1 MTDMTISF
9 LLIIMIL
16 LAFFATQLNDDET
29 VPLNSYERALQ
40 ERDSLKVK
48 NQELSSALAAVEI
61 ELGRVQAELVSV
73 TAERNQL
80 RNEIDQ
86 LNSTLEA
93 LEAELARV
101 KAELASIT
109 AERDQLLKEIKRL
122 RSENE
127 ALSAEIALLRSEL
140 EEITADR
147 DRIQDDLDKA
157 LAENETLKKR
167 VYDLEDE
174 VKRLRRQLEQLKAV
188 NPLEAYLSQ
197 AIDQRREI
205 LVELKDRL
213 QVEFPDLQVLI
224 SPEQDA
230 LRFQGEGL
238 FRSGSSQLEPRQRQI
253 VDTMGR
259 LLDEILVCFTLG
271 KRAVRGPD
279 CESGNAL
286 IEAVQIEGHT
296 DSDGSDLNN
305 LRLSTDRANATLLV
319 MLGEDRA
326 ILAHENL
333 RGQPV
338 MSVSGYGE
346 MRPIETN
353 ETTDGKAANRR
364 IDLRIIMYAPSTV
377 EEVEEVGRRLDA
389 LRAAGGAR

>member
-29 VPLNSYERALQ
+29 VPLNTYERILQ
-40 ERDSLKVK
+40 ERDSLKVE

-61 ELGRVQAELVSV
+61 ELARLQAELVS
-73 TAERNQL
+73 L
-80 RNEIDQ
+80 F
-86 LNSTLEA
+86 
-93 LEAELARV
+93 
-101 KAELASIT
+101 
-109 AERDQLLKEIKRL
+109 AERDQLLEEIKRL
-122 RSENE
+122 RSENVVFR
-127 ALSAEIALLRSEL
+127 AEVVLLRLELEKITTDRNRLQDDLDEMTAENEAFRNRISEL
-140 EEITADR
+140 EEEVER
-147 DRIQDDLDKA
+147 LH
-157 LAENETLKKR
+157 NEL
-167 VYDLEDE
+167 
-174 VKRLRRQLEQLKAV
+174 KRLQAV

-197 AIDQRREI
+197 AIDQRREL
-205 LVELKDRL
+205 LVELKGRL

-253 VDTMGR
+253 VYTMGR

-271 KRAVRGPD
+271 VRAQRGSD
-279 CESGNAL
+279 CDSGNAL

-296 DSDGSDLNN
+296 DSDGSDIDN

-319 MLGEDRA
+319 MLSNDRE

-353 ETTDGKAANRR
+353 ETADGKAANRR

-377 EEVEEVGRRLDA
+377 EEVEEVGRRLDG
-389 LRAAGGAR
+389 LRAAGSAQ

>member
-1 MTDMTISF
+1 MRRLGRNRAQAEEEESVFVTMTDMTISF

-16 LAFFATQLNDDET
+16 LAFFATQLNTDDT
-29 VPLNSYERALQ
+29 VPLSAYERVKE
-40 ERDSLKVK
+40 ERDLLRAENEDLRVTIEEVRSEVARLSL
-48 NQELSSALAAVEI
+48 ELETVTSERDLLRAAVDRLEAENQTLRI
-61 ELGRVQAELVSV
+61 RVSDLEAENERLREELEALQAEL
-73 TAERNQL
+73 E
-80 RNEIDQ
+80 
-86 LNSTLEA
+86 
-93 LEAELARV
+93 
-101 KAELASIT
+101 
-109 AERDQLLKEIKRL
+109 RL
-122 RSENE
+122 R
-127 ALSAEIALLRSEL
+127 
-140 EEITADR
+140 EEM
-147 DRIQDDLDKA
+147 
-157 LAENETLKKR
+157 E
-167 VYDLEDE
+167 
-174 VKRLRRQLEQLKAV
+174 RLRAV

-205 LVELKDRL
+205 LVELRDRL
-213 QVEFPDLQVLI
+213 LVEFPELQVVI

-238 FRSGSSQLEPRQRQI
+238 FRSGSSLLEPRQRSI

-271 KRAVRGPD
+271 VRADRGPD

-319 MLGEDRA
+319 MLDEERT
-326 ILAHENL
+326 ILAHQNL
-333 RGQPV
+333 RRQPV

-346 MRPIETN
+346 MRPIEPN
-353 ETTDGKAANRR
+353 ETVDGKAANRR

-377 EEVEEVGRRLDA
+377 DEVEEVGRRLDA
-389 LRAAGGAR
+389 LRNAGAVE

>member
-1 MTDMTISF
+1 MRRLERNRAHAEEEESVFVTMTDMTISF

-16 LAFFATQLNDDET
+16 LAFFATQLNNDET
-29 VPLNSYERALQ
+29 VPLSAYERVRQ
-40 ERDSLKVK
+40 ERDDLRIENTDLRLSRD
-48 NQELSSALAAVEI
+48 ELRDKLSRVRT
-61 ELGRVQAELVSV
+61 ELDNV
-73 TAERNQL
+73 TAERDRLLVERDVL
-80 RNEIDQ
+80 RDDKERLEAMVADLEAEIARLLALIDQ
-86 LNSTLEA
+86 LEDKLE
-93 LEAELARV
+93 
-101 KAELASIT
+101 
-109 AERDQLLKEIKRL
+109 RL
-122 RSENE
+122 REQIE
-127 ALSAEIALLRSEL
+127 
-140 EEITADR
+140 
-147 DRIQDDLDKA
+147 
-157 LAENETLKKR
+157 
-167 VYDLEDE
+167 
-174 VKRLRRQLEQLKAV
+174 RLQV
-188 NPLEAYLSQ
+188 INPLEAYLSQ

-205 LVELKDRL
+205 LVELRDRL
-213 QVEFPDLQVLI
+213 LVEFPELQVVI

-238 FRSGSSQLEPRQRQI
+238 FRSGSSRLEPRQRLI
-253 VDTMGR
+253 VETMGR

-271 KRAVRGPD
+271 ERAERGPD
-279 CESGNAL
+279 CDSGNAL

-319 MLGEDRA
+319 MLDDDRT

-353 ETTDGKAANRR
+353 DTLEGKAANRR

-377 EEVEEVGRRLDA
+377 DEVEEVGRRLDA
-389 LRAAGGAR
+389 LRAAGEAQ

>member
-1 MTDMTISF
+1 
-9 LLIIMIL
+9 MIL

-29 VPLNSYERALQ
+29 VPLTAYERVRQ
-40 ERDSLKVK
+40 ERDDLRVE
-48 NQELSSALAAVEI
+48 NQDLRAS
-61 ELGRVQAELVSV
+61 VQV
-73 TAERNQL
+73 
-80 RNEIDQ
+80 
-86 LNSTLEA
+86 

-101 KAELASIT
+101 TSELETVA
-109 AERDQLLKEIKRL
+109 AERDRL
-122 RSENE
+122 RSELDQLRDENE
-127 ALSAEIALLRSEL
+127 ALRTRVAEL
-140 EEITADR
+140 EE
-147 DRIQDDLDKA
+147 
-157 LAENETLKKR
+157 ENEQLR
-167 VYDLEDE
+167 SRIDQLVEE
-174 VKRLRRQLEQLKAV
+174 IQRLREEIERLQVV

-205 LVELKDRL
+205 LVELRDRL
-213 QVEFPDLQVLI
+213 LIEFPELQVVI

-238 FRSGSSQLEPRQRQI
+238 FRSGSSQLEPRQRAI
-253 VDTMGR
+253 VETMGR
-259 LLDEILVCFTLG
+259 LLDEILICFTLG
-271 KRAVRGPD
+271 ERAERGPD

-319 MLGEDRA
+319 MLDEDRT
-326 ILAHENL
+326 ILAHQNL
-333 RGQPV
+333 RRQPV

-346 MRPIETN
+346 MRPIATN
-353 ETTDGKAANRR
+353 KTTEGKAANRR

-389 LRAAGGAR
+389 LRAAGGSE